1 METIVLATG
10 GFDPIHSGHIAYL
23 SASLTLGDRLIVGVN
38 SDAWL
43 MRKKGQ
49 AFMPWFERATIVG
62 NLRMVADVIEFDDR
76 DGSAKH
82 AIKVVRDRYPDARIV
97 FANGGDRTQANIPE
111 MDIQDSNLEF
121 QFGVGG
127 TDKTNSS
134 SWILEEWKAH
144 KIHRPWGYYRVLYEQ
159 SPRTKVKELVVDPG
173 KKLSMQRHQHRS
185 ELWFVA
191 AGTATVFT
199 LDEDGE
205 STFLA
210 ECQEHQNLM
219 IFRDRWHQLVNL
231 TDQPLK
237 IVEIQYGDYCNESDI
252 ERKQHAV

>member
-1 METIVLATG
+1 METVVIATG

-23 SASLTLGDRLIVGVN
+23 DSASRLGERLIVGVN

-49 AFMPWFERATIVG
+49 AFMPWKERATIVG
-62 NLRMVADVIEFDDR
+62 NLRTVDEVIEFDDW
-76 DGSAKH
+76 DGSARH
-82 AIKVVRDRYPDARIV
+82 AIKTVRDRYPDARIV
-97 FANGGDRTQANIPE
+97 FANGGDRNRTNIPE
-111 MDIQDSNLEF
+111 MDIQDHNLEF
-121 QFGVGG
+121 EFGVGG
-127 TDKTNSS
+127 TNKANSS
-134 SWILEEWKAH
+134 SWILEEWKAP
-144 KIHRPWGYYRVLYEQ
+144 KTSRPWGYYRVLYEHG
-159 SPRTKVKELVVDPG
+159 PNVKVKELVVEPG
-173 KKLSMQRHQHRS
+173 QRLSMQRHQHRA

-205 STFLA
+205 SDFLA

-219 IFRDRWHQLVNL
+219 IFRERWHQLANF

-237 IVEIQYGDYCNESDI
+237 IVEIQYGDRCVEEDI
-252 ERKQHAV
+252 NRFQ